1 MSAEAKIKELG
12 LELPPAPPR
21 GGVYKPCVVVNNL
34 AYISGHGPYLPDGTY
49 ITGRL
54 GEDMTLEQGQEAAKQ
69 VGLAVLATIKA
80 ELGSLDN
87 VKRVVKS
94 LGWVN
99 CTSDFHQHP
108 QTINGYSELFE
119 ILLGTR
125 KGGSEASLLFV
136 LFIADLIAHLEKVAL
151 SSDPV
156 KLAGKLIRALLLADD
171 LAIVAHSAAD
181 LQSLLDA

>member
-1 MSAEAKIKELG
+1 MSAEAKIQELG

-87 VKRVVKS
+87 VKRVIKS

-108 QTINGYSELFE
+108 QTINGYSELLGEVFGDAGIGARSAIGTNALPGNLAVE
-119 ILLGTR
+119 I
-125 KGGSEASLLFV
+125 E
-136 LFIADLIAHLEKVAL
+136 LIVELE
-151 SSDPV
+151 P
-156 KLAGKLIRALLLADD
+156 GPEGEY
-171 LAIVAHSAAD
+171 HY
-181 LQSLLDA
+181 